1 MKKKLLTKA
10 AIFIGIIVSICPVG
24 NALSHQLINSLT
36 AASAADLF
44 LVTCGEKEN
53 HHLYVQIDDLK
64 VIDGRQF
71 NVMVTKDKVIASTTN
86 SDGKASPV
94 IRVQGGA
101 GVYHLYVSQTA
112 NGKKAANYQLLFHCE
127 DIDNA
132 HFETS
137 AFTKIDQP

>member
-1 MKKKLLTKA
+1 MKKELLKRTS
-10 AIFIGIIVSICPVG
+10 IFIGIMIAICQAG

-36 AASAADLF
+36 AASAADHF

-71 NVMVTKDKVIASTTN
+71 SVMVAKDKVIASTTN

-94 IRVQGGA
+94 IRVEGGA
-101 GVYHLYVSQTA
+101 GVYHLYVSQTTS
-112 NGKKAANYQLLFHCE
+112 GEKAANYQLLFHCE

-137 AFTKIDQP
+137 VFTKIDQP